1 MPDGLVSGRIW
12 SRWKDLLRVSQQVA
26 QCMAHHGTTEP
37 SSTFWLRRSGH
48 GNGGRLPSGGC
59 ISMVLCCPLQVLC
72 YDPRTRLTSRFGS
85 DLIDAACLNCLPQDL
100 PVQFSCKCLSAW
112 NSLLTH
118 LCVLLITAVAC
129 TCATRCHEIAAAAAS
144 AGLGK
149 EQVTLPA
156 SHPNAP

>member
-1 MPDGLVSGRIW
+1 MGRFTACLSASCALHGASW
-12 SRWKDLLRVSQQVA
+12 HHRVVKHFLAKAFRTRQ
-26 QCMAHHGTTEP
+26 
-37 SSTFWLRRSGH
+37 RRSAPKW
-48 GNGGRLPSGGC
+48 GG

-118 LCVLLITAVAC
+118 LCVLLITAAAC

-156 SHPNAP
+156 SVPNAP